1 MRRGVVVF
9 CGRCPHRRAD
19 PQYRHHYSYTRL
31 IVETEMSLKF
41 GVYLVEQRIVS
52 PEQFCGLVKIQQE
65 SVRSLAKISLER
77 NMLTI
82 RQVANILDTQGANA
96 KGSSKPFHQLAVE
109 MNYLSTTEADKL
121 LKAQESTGASINGLL
136 VECGLL
142 TESQSQVLYSHFQRT
157 AYRAAQKVGATPVK
171 TPATPTPASPP
182 ATRPRQPNGPRQPNF
197 KRRPVIIQNRQV
209 QI

>member
-1 MRRGVVVF
+1 
-9 CGRCPHRRAD
+9 
-19 PQYRHHYSYTRL
+19 
-31 IVETEMSLKF
+31 MSLKF
-41 GVYLVEQRIVS
+41 GIYLVEQRIVS

-82 RQVANILDTQGANA
+82 RQVANILDAQETNA
-96 KGSSKPFHQLAVE
+96 KASTKSFHQLAVE
-109 MNYLSTTEADKL
+109 MNYLSTTEAVTL
-121 LKAQESTGASINGLL
+121 IKAQESSGVSINELL

-142 TESQSQVLYSHFQRT
+142 TESQSQVLYSHFQRLT
-157 AYRAAQKVGATPVK
+157 FRSVQDAENNQQNPTPQ
-171 TPATPTPASPP
+171 APASPAP
-182 ATRPRQPNGPRQPNF
+182 AKPSSTGPRQPNF